1 MAVDTM
7 VTRILAD
14 VDTALTLF
22 GTYQFQDKG
31 AGEVMDLDAILTDLK
46 AMHPEDAADVLCE
59 LVAESENG
67 TRPVAVMERLVSDLL
82 VDLQDV
88 DDGWWDILIS
98 REELAERF

>member
-1 MAVDTM
+1 M

-14 VDTALTLF
+14 MDTAMAMF

-31 AGEVMDLDAILTDLK
+31 AREVMDLDPILEDLK

-59 LVAESENG
+59 LLTHQESPN
-67 TRPVAVMERLVSDLL
+67 PWAYLLPQLVSDLL

-98 REELAERF
+98 REELAELF